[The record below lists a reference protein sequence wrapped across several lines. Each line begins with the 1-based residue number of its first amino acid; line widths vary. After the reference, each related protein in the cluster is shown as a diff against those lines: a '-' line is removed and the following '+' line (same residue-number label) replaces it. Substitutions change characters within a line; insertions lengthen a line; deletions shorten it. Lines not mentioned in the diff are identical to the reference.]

1 MTRPPSLSL
10 SLKAHEIL
18 GKATEILIR
27 VWQVVL
33 SPTHPAEIWLLTLF
47 TLCFEEEAAEMSEQA
62 LQ

>member
-1 MTRPPSLSL
+1 MMHPPSLSL
-10 SLKAHEIL
+10 SLKAHGIL

-33 SPTHPAEIWLLTLF
+33 LLTHRAKIWLLTPC
-47 TLCFEEEAAEMSEQA
+47 TLCFEEEAAEMPEQA